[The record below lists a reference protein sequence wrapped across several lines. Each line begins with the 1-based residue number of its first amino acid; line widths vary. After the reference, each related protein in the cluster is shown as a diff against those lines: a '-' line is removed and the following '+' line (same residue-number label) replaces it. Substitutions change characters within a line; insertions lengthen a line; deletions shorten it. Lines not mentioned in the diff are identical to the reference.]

1 MAPFKQGMTENRFQF
16 PRQARLTRPGEF
28 RAVFRG
34 GRRAQAGALRA
45 RLKTNGLEHARLGL
59 AVSLKATRNAVGRN
73 RVRRQVRESF
83 RLIQARLAGL
93 DVVVSLFPAP
103 GGGTSDLREHL
114 PHLWSAVKR
123 RSEAPG
129 KWNG

>member
-1 MAPFKQGMTENRFQF
+1 MTENRFQF

-45 RLKTNGLEHARLGL
+45 RLKANGLKHGRLGL
-59 AVSLKATRNAVGRN
+59 AVSRKAAQNAVGRN

-83 RLIQARLAGL
+83 RLNQGRLAGL
-93 DVVVSLFPAP
+93 DVVVSLYQAP
-103 GGGTSDLREHL
+103 GRVAGDLRPHL
-114 PHLWSAVKR
+114 PRLWGAVR
-123 RSEAPG
+123 RAAEAPG

>member
-1 MAPFKQGMTENRFQF
+1 MTENRFQF

-28 RAVFRG
+28 RTVFRG

-45 RLKTNGLEHARLGL
+45 RLKANGLQRGRLGL
-59 AVSLKATRNAVGRN
+59 AVSRKAAHNAVGRN

-83 RLIQARLAGL
+83 RLNQGRLAGL
-93 DVVVSLFPAP
+93 DVVVSLYQAP
-103 GGGTSDLREHL
+103 GCSAGDVRPHL
-114 PHLWSAVKR
+114 PRLWSAVR
-123 RSEAPG
+123 RAAEAPG

>member
-1 MAPFKQGMTENRFQF
+1 MTENRFQF

-28 RAVFRG
+28 RTVFRG

-45 RLKTNGLEHARLGL
+45 RLKANGLEHGRLGL
-59 AVSLKATRNAVGRN
+59 AVSRKAAHNAVGRN

-83 RLIQARLAGL
+83 RLNQGRLAGL
-93 DVVVSLFPAP
+93 DVVVSLYQAP
-103 GGGTSDLREHL
+103 GCSAGDLRPHL
-114 PHLWSAVKR
+114 PRLWSAVR
-123 RSEAPG
+123 RAAEAPG